1 MTGQLT
7 NESFQGRVIS
17 VDQARVPRRLAIPQ
31 GVESQTFLSR
41 TPRSHT
47 DEAYDKDRTRR

>member
-1 MTGQLT
+1 VTGQIT

-17 VDQARVPRRLAIPQ
+17 VDQTRVPKRLAIPQ
-31 GVESQTFLSR
+31 GAESQTFLSE

-47 DEAYDKDRTRR
+47 DGAYDKDRTRR